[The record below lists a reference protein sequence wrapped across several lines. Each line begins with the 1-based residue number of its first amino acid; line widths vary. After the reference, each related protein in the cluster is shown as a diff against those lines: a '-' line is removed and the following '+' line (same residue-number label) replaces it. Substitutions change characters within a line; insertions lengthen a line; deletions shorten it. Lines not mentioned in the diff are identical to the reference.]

1 MTRSF
6 PPLGAEDPVRYSNI
20 TCLNRGGQFT
30 AKLHKVKS
38 DEERIQNYHDWG
50 MTGFPGPLFPLNHFS
65 RREIRIIYD
74 ALSEEFSHLPKEK
87 ASKYYLGN

>member
-1 MTRSF
+1 MQLLT
-6 PPLGAEDPVRYSNI
+6 GEDLKKNLEEHSINP
-20 TCLNRGGQFT
+20 

-38 DEERIQNYHDWG
+38 DEERIQNYYDWSI
-50 MTGFPGPLFPLNHFS
+50 MTDFPGPLFPLNHFS
-65 RREIRIIYD
+65 RREIKIIYD